1 MAKRFVVSDWA
12 WSNIL
17 KGDNAPRNVF
27 VSCYFEHDYAI
38 DKADYKIYDTV
49 IGDVVRE
56 TAKAVCIEVLM
67 KCFNHRSDLTG
78 KTFKWRYWIPKSQII
93 EGDFFY
99 AEYYQMAKELIKF
112 YKEVE
117 MSMAV

>member
-17 KGDNAPRNVF
+17 EGENAPRNVF

-38 DKADYKIYDTV
+38 NEADYKIYHTV
-49 IGDVVRE
+49 IGNVVRE
-56 TAKAVCIEVLM
+56 TMKAVCIEVLM
-67 KCFNHRSDLTG
+67 KCFNHRCDLTG

-99 AEYYQMAKELIKF
+99 VDSYLMAEELVKNCKEI
-112 YKEVE
+112 EI
-117 MSMAV
+117 SMAV